1 MQLVCQTYNI
11 FERNETWH
19 LKVSWHYPETVTTN
33 PVTCTRQPANHRRCL
48 WRRPHSSRGQNSCC
62 TAPHLHQVSQVTKVQ
77 NIQLGDIVR
86 QLKLYWGFNNEGDIF
101 SPPSKALPLSLTTET
116 SIYLI
121 AFSCVCAAQCTLN
134 SKYCRKEV
142 EAPQSK
148 CIIA

>member
-1 MQLVCQTYNI
+1 MAFKSLLALSRNCHHQSRHLYSSASQSQTVSVAQASQFTWSEQLLHC
-11 FERNETWH
+11 
-19 LKVSWHYPETVTTN
+19 SA
-33 PVTCTRQPANHRRCL
+33 PA
-48 WRRPHSSRGQNSCC
+48 PGQSGHEG
-62 TAPHLHQVSQVTKVQ
+62 A

-116 SIYLI
+116 AIYLI

-142 EAPQSK
+142 EA
-148 CIIA
+148 

>member
-1 MQLVCQTYNI
+1 M
-11 FERNETWH
+11 E
-19 LKVSWHYPETVTTN
+19 LKSLLALSRTVTTN

-48 WRRPHSSRGQNSCC
+48 WRRPHSSRGRNSCC

-116 SIYLI
+116 AIYLI

-142 EAPQSK
+142 EA
-148 CIIA
+148 